1 MCKLIP
7 LRVAHSKPF
16 WVAQLNRCYQR
27 SERLYLSVYSD
38 VIKTEDAA
46 HTMPRLRMNI
56 LSEKRQV
63 LYASMWIWS
72 SHFRIRHSLFTASL
86 FTKTLLSQKK
96 KNYPLS
102 CTCNSMDHILDG
114 KKMS

>member
-38 VIKTEDAA
+38 VIKTEGATPHDAA
-46 HTMPRLRMNI
+46 P
-56 LSEKRQV
+56 SDE
-63 LYASMWIWS
+63 
-72 SHFRIRHSLFTASL
+72 
-86 FTKTLLSQKK
+86 
-96 KNYPLS
+96 
-102 CTCNSMDHILDG
+102 
-114 KKMS
+114 

>member
-38 VIKTEDAA
+38 VIKTEGATPYDAA
-46 HTMPRLRMNI
+46 PSVLEDRVRKDRFFMLRCGFG
-56 LSEKRQV
+56 QV
-63 LYASMWIWS
+63 IS
-72 SHFRIRHSLFTASL
+72 
-86 FTKTLLSQKK
+86 
-96 KNYPLS
+96 
-102 CTCNSMDHILDG
+102 G
-114 KKMS
+114 